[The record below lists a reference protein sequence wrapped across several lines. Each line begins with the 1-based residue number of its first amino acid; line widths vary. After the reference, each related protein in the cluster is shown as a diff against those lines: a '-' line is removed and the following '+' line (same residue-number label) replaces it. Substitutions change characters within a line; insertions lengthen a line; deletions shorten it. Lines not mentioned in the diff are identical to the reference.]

1 MSNLYSANV
10 LYDELVLNQTSIQ
23 QKLKQTTDAKQ
34 LAELTKELNLLQSLL
49 KVLLK
54 YISFYKTR

>member
-10 LYDELVLNQTSIQ
+10 LYDELVSNQSSIQ
-23 QKLKQTTDAKQ
+23 QKLKTTTDQKT
-34 LAELTKELNLLQSLL
+34 LAELTKELNIIQSLL

-54 YISFYKTR
+54 YVSYYKTK